1 MPRSEDILVD
11 KYRRQ
16 YNALR
21 WDTTGLSTKDKT
33 LESKISFLK
42 DMGRDGQNVWNF
54 LQVSN

>member
-21 WDTTGLSTKDKT
+21 WDTRGLSTKDKT

-42 DMGRDGQNVWNF
+42 DKGRDSQNVWNF

>member
-21 WDTTGLSTKDKT
+21 WDTAGLSTKDKT

-42 DMGRDGQNVWNF
+42 DMGRDGQNV
-54 LQVSN
+54 